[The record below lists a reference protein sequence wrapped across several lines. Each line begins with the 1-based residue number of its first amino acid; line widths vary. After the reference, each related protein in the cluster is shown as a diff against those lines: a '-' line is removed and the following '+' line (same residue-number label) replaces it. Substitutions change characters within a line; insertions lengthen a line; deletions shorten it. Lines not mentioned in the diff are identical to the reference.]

1 MPLVIWEEKNMIYR
15 SLTLLILL
23 ALPLM
28 GQTQTKDMEA
38 VKRILI
44 QQSVDWNKGDIDAFM
59 EYYWKSEDL
68 QFIGSGGVIKGWQAT
83 LERYKRTYPDRD
95 AMGQLTFD
103 ILEVHQLSRK
113 VIMLTGKY
121 TLERKNDRPTG
132 YFLLMWKK
140 MKGKWLIVADHTSA
154 SQ

>member
-1 MPLVIWEEKNMIYR
+1 MVIWEEKNMIQR
-15 SLTLLILL
+15 SLTLLAFLV
-23 ALPLM
+23 LPFI
-28 GQTQTKDMEA
+28 GQTQTKAIEE

-59 EYYWKSEDL
+59 EYYWKSDDL

-132 YFLLMWKK
+132 YFILMWKK

-154 SQ
+154 SE

>member
-1 MPLVIWEEKNMIYR
+1 MPLVIWEEKNMNYR

-23 ALPLM
+23 ALPLI
-28 GQTQTKDMEA
+28 GQTQTKDIEA

>member
-1 MPLVIWEEKNMIYR
+1 MPLVIWVEKNMNYR
-15 SLTLLILL
+15 SLVWIFFLC
-23 ALPLM
+23 LPSIT
-28 GQTQTKDMEA
+28 QAQTKDIEE

-59 EYYWKSEDL
+59 EYYWKSDDL
-68 QFIGSGGVIKGWQAT
+68 QFIGSSGVIKGWQAT
-83 LERYKRTYPDRD
+83 LERYKRTYPDKD

-132 YFLLMWKK
+132 YFILMWKK

-154 SQ
+154 SE

>member
-1 MPLVIWEEKNMIYR
+1 MIQR
-15 SLTLLILL
+15 SLTLL
-23 ALPLM
+23 AFFVLPTV
-28 GQTQTKDMEA
+28 GQAQTKAIEE
-38 VKRILI
+38 VKSILI

-59 EYYWKSEDL
+59 EYYWKSDEL
-68 QFIGSGGVIKGWQAT
+68 QFIGSSGVIKGWQAT
-83 LERYKRTYPDRD
+83 LERYQRTYPDRD

-103 ILEVHQLSRK
+103 VLEVHQLSRK

-132 YFLLMWKK
+132 YFILMWKK

-154 SQ
+154 SA

>member
-1 MPLVIWEEKNMIYR
+1 MPLVIWEEKHMIHR

-23 ALPLM
+23 VLPLI
-28 GQTQTKDMEA
+28 GQAQTKDIEE

-59 EYYWKSEDL
+59 EYYWKSDDL

-83 LERYKRTYPDRD
+83 LERYRRTYPDRD

-121 TLERKNDRPTG
+121 TLERKKDRPTG
-132 YFLLMWKK
+132 YFILMWKK

-154 SQ
+154 SE

>member
-1 MPLVIWEEKNMIYR
+1 MPLVIWEEKNMIQR
-15 SLTLLILL
+15 SLTLL
-23 ALPLM
+23 AFFVLPTV
-28 GQTQTKDMEA
+28 GQAQTKAIEE
-38 VKRILI
+38 VKSILI

-59 EYYWKSEDL
+59 EYYWKSDEL
-68 QFIGSGGVIKGWQAT
+68 QFIGSSGVIKGWQAT
-83 LERYKRTYPDRD
+83 LERYQRTYPDRD

-103 ILEVHQLSRK
+103 VLEVHQLSRK

-132 YFLLMWKK
+132 YFILMWKK

-154 SQ
+154 SA

>member
-1 MPLVIWEEKNMIYR
+1 MPLVIWEEKNMIHR
-15 SLTLLILL
+15 SLSLLLL
-23 ALPLM
+23 LVLPLF
-28 GQTQTKDMEA
+28 GQAQTKDIEE

-59 EYYWKSEDL
+59 EYYWKSDDL

-121 TLERKNDRPTG
+121 TLQRKNDRPTG
-132 YFLLMWKK
+132 YFILMWKK

-154 SQ
+154 SE

>member
-28 GQTQTKDMEA
+28 GQTQTKDIEA

-132 YFLLMWKK
+132 YFILMWKK

-154 SQ
+154 SE

>member
-1 MPLVIWEEKNMIYR
+1 MIHR
-15 SLTLLILL
+15 SLTLLIFLVS
-23 ALPLM
+23 PFF
-28 GQTQTKDMEA
+28 GQAQTKDIEA

-59 EYYWKSEDL
+59 EYYWKSDEL

-83 LERYKRTYPDRD
+83 LERYQRTYPDRD

-103 ILEVHQLSRK
+103 ILEVHQLSRN

-154 SQ
+154 SEE